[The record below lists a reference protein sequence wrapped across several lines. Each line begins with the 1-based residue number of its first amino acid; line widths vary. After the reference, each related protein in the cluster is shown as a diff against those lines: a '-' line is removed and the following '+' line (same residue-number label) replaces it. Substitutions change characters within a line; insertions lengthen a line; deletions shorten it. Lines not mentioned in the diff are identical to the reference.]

1 MFIFSY
7 NVLVGIIWMLMIRQ
21 FRLALSL
28 KAKLLRIGIV
38 HQKSPTP
45 KCEALHY
52 LQHSPYLIRSVALIR
67 CTGLLFGH
75 FNLIF

>member
-1 MFIFSY
+1 MFIFWY

-45 KCEALHY
+45 KCEALK
-52 LQHSPYLIRSVALIR
+52 L
-67 CTGLLFGH
+67 GG
-75 FNLIF
+75 